1 MVLVGAGHAHLQV
14 LEACAEAAPPDVSLT
29 VVVDQPVAVY
39 SGMVPG
45 AVAGDHPLEETVIPV
60 APLVAAAGG
69 SLRTSPLVGVDPV
82 GRRLFLGDGSTVE
95 YQVASLNLGVVDGG
109 QDTPGVPEHVVSARR
124 ADRLMEAART
134 RGGDPAVVVGGGA
147 AGVELAAA
155 LAGLGS
161 GPVTVVEAGD
171 RLLPGRGDSVAGAV
185 RKALEKRGVEVL
197 LGRAVREVGT
207 GTVVLADGAELP
219 AGLVVWAVG
228 AAPPPLLADTPLP
241 LDGDG
246 YLRVRS
252 TLQVV
257 GHPDLFA
264 AGSCASV
271 EGEDL
276 ANAGVHAVRQGPVL
290 AGNLEARLSGRRVD
304 PYRPP
309 SDILTLLNLGDGRAL
324 GTKWGFSLSGRWV
337 HALKTR
343 IDRRWVGRFRR

>member
-1 MVLVGAGHAHLQV
+1 VLVGAGHAHLQV
-14 LEACAEAAPPDVSLT
+14 LEAWAEASPPELSLT
-29 VVVDQPVAVY
+29 VVVDQPVSVY

-45 AVAGDHPLEETVIPV
+45 AVAGDHPLEEALIPV

-69 SLRTSPLVGVDPV
+69 QLRTSPLAGVDPV
-82 GRRLFLGDGSTVE
+82 GRRLFLADGSTVE
-95 YQVASLNLGVVDGG
+95 YRVASLNLGVVDGG
-109 QDTPGVPEHVVSARR
+109 TDTPGVPDHVVSARR
-124 ADRLMEAART
+124 ADRLMDAARAHED
-134 RGGDPAVVVGGGA
+134 GPIAVVGGGA

-155 LAGLGS
+155 LAGRGR

-171 RLLPGRGDSVAGAV
+171 RLLPGRGDSVAEAV
-185 RKALEKRGVEVL
+185 RDALEARGVEVR
-197 LGRAVREVGT
+197 LGAAVAEVRAG
-207 GTVVLADGAELP
+207 VVDLSDGRGLE

-241 LDGDG
+241 LDEDG

-271 EGEDL
+271 EGEKL
-276 ANAGVHAVRQGPVL
+276 ARAGVHAVRQGPVL
-290 AGNLEARLSGRRVD
+290 AGNLEARLSGGRVD

-309 SDILTLLNLGDGRAL
+309 SDILTLLNLGDGTAL
-324 GTKWGFSLSGRWV
+324 GTKWGVSLSGRWV
-337 HALKTR
+337 HALKSR
-343 IDRRWVGRFRR
+343 IDRRWVRRFRR